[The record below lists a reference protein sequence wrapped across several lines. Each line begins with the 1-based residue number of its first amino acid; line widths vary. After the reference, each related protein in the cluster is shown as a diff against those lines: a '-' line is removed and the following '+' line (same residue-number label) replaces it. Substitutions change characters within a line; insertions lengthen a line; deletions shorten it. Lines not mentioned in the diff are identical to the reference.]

1 MKSRMSSKSLFQT
14 NRLLCNILYSS
25 REKPLTYILFE
36 KALLSIHV
44 RLRYI
49 ESIAKNAEN
58 QTLEPFLDCGC
69 LNNVMRIQ
77 TYLGLDL
84 SLKFPT
90 SQSKQYHSAQCLTA
104 PSTSGALKHR
114 PSGYRADLGAQYPNL
129 RINDICLPN
138 PGVFWTNI
146 LSY

>member
-25 REKPLTYILFE
+25 QEKLLTYILFE
-36 KALLSIHV
+36 KTLLSIHV
-44 RLRYI
+44 RLCYI
-49 ESIAKNAEN
+49 EYCKKRWTPNFGA
-58 QTLEPFLDCGC
+58 FLDCGC

-114 PSGYRADLGAQYPNL
+114 PSGYWADLGAQYPNL